1 MPTGLQSK
9 AFSFRMSC
17 VPKATVDEK
26 WENVKQN
33 NGCRKCLRVHH
44 TDSCKIPDGTTCD
57 TVRDATIVPYT
68 MSVYLLQ
75 IQSKAQKRYYPQTKV
90 RKLVITMSRARK
102 ASLLFVQF
110 KKSKFKAK
118 VEMLLKPSL
127 C

>member
-33 NGCRKCLRVHH
+33 NGCRKCLRVHQ
-44 TDSCKIPDGTTCD
+44 TNSCKIPDGTTCD
-57 TVRDATIVPYT
+57 TVRDSTIVPYT

-90 RKLVITMSRARK
+90 KKLVITMSRARK

-118 VEMLLKPSL
+118 MEMLLKPSL